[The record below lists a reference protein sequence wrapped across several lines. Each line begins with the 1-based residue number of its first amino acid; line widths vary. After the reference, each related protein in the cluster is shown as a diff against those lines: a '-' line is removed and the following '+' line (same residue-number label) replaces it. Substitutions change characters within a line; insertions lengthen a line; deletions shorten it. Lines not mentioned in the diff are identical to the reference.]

1 MLLVRMDKFFGGI
14 GHFHET
20 VFKHYAFMELCQ
32 GNISI
37 SDSIAHK
44 ADIRPGISTL
54 NNSEVRQR
62 KENGSGKRT
71 TTERERQRKEND
83 NGKRTTTERRSAVTL
98 GLSAQTDLY
107 TSHTAAHNCERST

>member
-1 MLLVRMDKFFGGI
+1 MDNFLGGI

-44 ADIRPGISTL
+44 VDICPGISAL

-62 KENGSGKRT
+62 KENGSGKRMAA
-71 TTERERQRKEND
+71 EREWQRKEND
-83 NGKRTTTERRSAVTL
+83 NGKKIRCDSWSVCR
-98 GLSAQTDLY
+98 
-107 TSHTAAHNCERST
+107 N